1 MHLKC
6 LDILCNAIIDVIC
19 HVCISNFVTHTVFIA
34 NFKNECLGQTY
45 EMLHFVFKC
54 LMFY

>member
-19 HVCISNFVTHTVFIA
+19 HVYISYFVHTLYLLPIFNMDVS
-34 NFKNECLGQTY
+34 Y